1 MLWQHLNMPL
11 KVSQRTIKMFDFKG
25 FEISRAFHFVLNY
38 QSWAIQQ
45 LTLTKFRPV

>member
-1 MLWQHLNMPL
+1 
-11 KVSQRTIKMFDFKG
+11 MFDFKG
-25 FEISRAFHFVLNY
+25 FEISRAFLFVLNY